1 MNKKKTQKLKEVNN
15 LRKTLMTVFLVF
27 LSVVLIYGYAD
38 AVSGPCSSC
47 HTMHNSQDG
56 TWQASDDDGT
66 LSATANEHLTKSTC
80 LGCHN
85 GAVSAA
91 PNIFGTTQRTAGGTF
106 APSVVDAN
114 TGDNSKVHN
123 VRDITWNNAEETS
136 LLNLTPGEQT
146 QGSYDPPTGASDLTC
161 AGDKGCH
168 GDHAKSGSAAGIKGY
183 HHAASPGYR
192 FLEYYNGSATKI
204 EGKGSSDWEK
214 NGATSGNH
222 NVYRALTSDSEPT
235 RDSISSLCSLCHGGF
250 HDRDDTANSGVW
262 TRHPTEYS
270 IPAGWSATVDYERNP
285 FAFDSDAWDSVSTG
299 SEYTATNAKVAC
311 VSCHKAHGS
320 DEADLLRF
328 SYGDMA
334 AGGSSTFGCLGCH
347 TAQRGSP

>member
-1 MNKKKTQKLKEVNN
+1 M
-15 LRKTLMTVFLVF
+15 
-27 LSVVLIYGYAD
+27 
-38 AVSGPCSSC
+38 
-47 HTMHNSQDG
+47 
-56 TWQASDDDGT
+56 
-66 LSATANEHLTKSTC
+66 
-80 LGCHN
+80 
-85 GAVSAA
+85 
-91 PNIFGTTQRTAGGTF
+91 
-106 APSVVDAN
+106 
-114 TGDNSKVHN
+114 
-123 VRDITWNNAEETS
+123 
-136 LLNLTPGEQT
+136 
-146 QGSYDPPTGASDLTC
+146 
-161 AGDKGCH
+161 
-168 GDHAKSGSAAGIKGY
+168 
-183 HHAASPGYR
+183 
-192 FLEYYNGSATKI
+192 
-204 EGKGSSDWEK
+204 
-214 NGATSGNH
+214 
-222 NVYRALTSDSEPT
+222 YRALTSDSEPT